1 MVTKTT
7 TGIVMTATLIAFGFA
22 AQTARAETIFEPDLT
37 YEQMLNAPIGVE
49 QAMSI
54 AKEQAKGRV
63 IELSMEEFNSKP
75 VYEATIAAPTSLTEV
90 IISAD
95 DGAVLSTARQ
105 TAATPELMQQLIEE
119 DIEDVMEFA
128 ALMDGAMFNGD
139 RHDDDDDDEDGH
151 CAAQD
156 DKG

>member
-7 TGIVMTATLIAFGFA
+7 SGIVMTATLIAFGFA

-54 AKEQAKGRV
+54 AREQARGRV

-75 VYEATIAAPTSLTEV
+75 VYQATIAAPTSLTEV
-90 IISAD
+90 TISAD

-128 ALMDGAMFNGD
+128 ALMDGELFRGD
-139 RHDDDDDDEDGH
+139 GHDDDDDDDGH

>member
-22 AQTARAETIFEPDLT
+22 AQTVRAETIFEPDLT

-54 AKEQAKGRV
+54 AREQAEGRV
-63 IELSMEEFNSKP
+63 IEFSMEEFNSKP

-128 ALMDGAMFNGD
+128 ALMDGELFSGD
-139 RHDDDDDDEDGH
+139 RHDDDDDDEH
-151 CAAQD
+151 CAAPD